1 MRNKRKEKYKKKNI
15 ATGQQILIKF
25 IFNWNRFDLISQ

>member
-1 MRNKRKEKYKKKNI
+1 MRNKRKAKYKIQNTKKKNL

-25 IFNWNRFDLISQ
+25 IFN